1 MRNSTLLGHVALLS
15 ISAVAAGPSFASSGY
30 KFLTTIAV
38 PQSLD
43 NNVGGAFQAYDTSY
57 FDPLSQL
64 DYVSDRSNASIDVFS
79 SATNSYVGRIGG
91 AGHLFAGQTA
101 TTVTSGP
108 NGVVALNIPGQH
120 QVWAGNGNSTLLG
133 FSLPSNSQFT
143 TISTG
148 TPDQFRVDEMAFDPV
163 SKVLVAAN
171 NAAPTPF
178 LTLVDTKTNA
188 IIKKISFDGTNGA
201 PAAVA
206 GVDQPAYNPVTKT
219 FFVSVPQIG
228 SSGPGGIT
236 EFDATG
242 KILHTFDFGGFP
254 GVGGCAPAGLAAGS
268 GGRLAVGCSGTTG
281 SIILDPTANGGAGT
295 VKVIPQVTGSDEVAF
310 DPTNNLYFLA
320 ARNNPGG
327 PVLGVIDGIT
337 DTWVENIPTTPG
349 DHSVAVD
356 PITHEVFVPFGDVPG
371 NECVS
376 SRLCRGVRA
385 GARAAPEPSTWAM
398 MLLGFAGL
406 GFAGYRRA
414 TARAATL
421 AVSLLIEGRHGR
433 RRS

>member
-1 MRNSTLLGHVALLS
+1 MY
-15 ISAVAAGPSFASSGY
+15 P
-30 KFLTTIAV
+30 
-38 PQSLD
+38 
-43 NNVGGAFQAYDTSY
+43 
-57 FDPLSQL
+57 
-64 DYVSDRSNASIDVFS
+64 DRSNASIDVFS

-148 TPDQFRVDEMAFDPV
+148 TADQFRVDELAFDPV

-188 IIKKISFDGTNGA
+188 IIKKILFDGTNGA

-295 VKVIPQVTGSDEVAF
+295 VTVILASD
-310 DPTNNLYFLA
+310 
-320 ARNNPGG
+320 R
-327 PVLGVIDGIT
+327 
-337 DTWVENIPTTPG
+337 
-349 DHSVAVD
+349 
-356 PITHEVFVPFGDVPG
+356 
-371 NECVS
+371 
-376 SRLCRGVRA
+376 VR
-385 GARAAPEPSTWAM
+385 
-398 MLLGFAGL
+398 
-406 GFAGYRRA
+406 
-414 TARAATL
+414 
-421 AVSLLIEGRHGR
+421 
-433 RRS
+433 